1 MDKKAL
7 SERDIC
13 TKFITPALEQTGWD
27 IQTQIRE
34 EVTFTAGRIIV
45 RGRMH
50 TRGKKRRADYL
61 LSYQKNQPIAVIEAK
76 DNRHRVGDGMQ
87 QALAFSDALD
97 VPFVFSSN
105 GDGFL
110 FHDRTGLSEQTET
123 TLTMAEFP
131 SPETLWERYCQYKG
145 IQPNAR
151 PIIEQPY
158 YDDGS
163 GRTPRYYQRVAINRT
178 VEAVAR
184 GQNRILLVMATG
196 TGKTFTAF
204 QIIWRLWKSRQK
216 KRILFLADR
225 NILVDQTKNNDFKPF
240 GQAMTKVTNRTVDS
254 SYEIYLSLYQ
264 AVTGSEEE
272 QNIYKQFS
280 PDFFDLIVIDECH
293 RGSAAEDSAWR
304 KILDYFSAATHIGL
318 TATPKETKEVS
329 NIDYFGAPLYT
340 YSLKQGIEDGF
351 LAPYKVVRV
360 DIDKDLQGWR
370 PSKGQRDKLGQEIE
384 DRIYNQKDFD
394 KQLVLGKRTA
404 LVAAKITELLES
416 TDPYQ
421 KTIVFCE
428 DIDHAE
434 RMRQALV
441 NLNPRRVAEN
451 RKYIM
456 RITGDEQEG
465 KAELDNFINPEER
478 YPVIATTSKLMTTGV
493 DAQTCKLIVLDQRIQ
508 SMTEFKQIIG
518 RGTRI
523 NDDYHKHWFT
533 ILDYKKATELFAAP
547 DFDGEPVQVYQPHS
561 DDAPIVPEDEQTDV
575 YGVEEESTEDE
586 TNTEGVE
593 AGWAEYEVD
602 DNAIWESD
610 DGDGRGTTEK
620 PEPRR
625 KYVVDDV
632 EVSIVAE
639 RVQYLGPDGKLITES
654 LRDYT
659 RQQVQAQYATLNDFL
674 RRWQQAE
681 RKQAI
686 LDELAEQGVFWEELT
701 AELGKAWGAEPDPF
715 DVICHIA
722 FDRPPL
728 TRRERANEVK
738 KRDIFTRYEGQAR
751 EVLESLVEKY
761 ADAGIA
767 PIEDPKV
774 LTLAPF
780 SRIGAPMELVQA
792 FGGKLG
798 YDQALFELENAL
810 YRPIA

>member
-13 TKFITPALEQTGWD
+13 TKFITPALARAGWD
-27 IQTQIRE
+27 IQTQVRE
-34 EVTFTAGRIIV
+34 EVSFTAGRIIV

-50 TRGKKRRADYL
+50 IRGKRRRADYL
-61 LSYQKNQPIAVIEAK
+61 LSYHKNQPIAVIEAK
-76 DNRHRVGDGMQ
+76 DNKHGLGDGMQ
-87 QALAFSDALD
+87 QALDYSDALD
-97 VPFVFSSN
+97 VPFVFTSN

-110 FHDRTGLSEQTET
+110 FHDRTGLGSQTET
-123 TLTMAEFP
+123 VLGLDDFP
-131 SPETLWERYCQYKG
+131 SPEMLWERYCRYRG
-145 IQPNAR
+145 LGPAER
-151 PIIEQPY
+151 PVVEQPY

-163 GRTPRYYQRVAINRT
+163 GRSPRYYQRIAINRT

-184 GQNRILLVMATG
+184 GQDRILLVMATG

-204 QIIWRLWKSRQK
+204 QIIWRLWKAKQK

-240 GQAMTKVTNRTVDS
+240 GQAMTKVTNRTVDK

-272 QNIYKQFS
+272 QNIYRQFS

-293 RGSAAEDSAWR
+293 RGSAAVDSAWR
-304 KILDYFSAATHIGL
+304 RVLDYFASATHIGL

-329 NIDYFGAPLYT
+329 NIDYFGEPLYT

-351 LAPYKVVRV
+351 LAPYKVIRV
-360 DIDKDLQGWR
+360 DIDRDLQGWR

-394 KQLVLGKRTA
+394 RQLVLEPRTE
-404 LVAAKITELLES
+404 LVARKITEFLEGS
-416 TDPYQ
+416 DPYQ

-441 NLNPRRVAEN
+441 NLNPKRVAEN
-451 RKYIM
+451 RKYVM
-456 RITGDEQEG
+456 RITGDEAEG

-533 ILDYKKATELFAAP
+533 ILDFKKATELFADP
-547 DFDGEPVQVYQPHS
+547 DFDGDPVKVYQPGAG
-561 DDAPIVPEDEQTDV
+561 DPVTPDDEQEASETAV
-575 YGVEEESTEDE
+575 EGVEEELAGYELEDGA
-586 TNTEGVE
+586 TWQNDDATAAPVTAFGDDEGQGKRV
-593 AGWAEYEVD
+593 
-602 DNAIWESD
+602 
-610 DGDGRGTTEK
+610 
-620 PEPRR
+620 
-625 KYVVDDV
+625 KYVVDDIT
-632 EVSIVAE
+632 VSVVAE

-659 RQQVQAQYATLNDFL
+659 RQKVKEQFASLDDFL
-674 RRWQQAE
+674 RRWHDAE

-686 LDELAEQGVFWEELT
+686 LDELAEQGIFWEELI
-701 AELGKAWGAEPDPF
+701 AELGKKLGDEPDPF

-728 TRRERANEVK
+728 TRRERAEQVK
-738 KRDIFTRYEGQAR
+738 KRDLFGRYEGQAR
-751 EVLESLVEKY
+751 KVLESLVEKY
-761 ADAGIA
+761 ADAGIT

-780 SRIGAPMELVQA
+780 SAIGAPMELVNA
-792 FGGKLG
+792 FGGKAG
-798 YDQALFELENAL
+798 YTRAVHELEDAL
-810 YRPIA
+810 YHSSG

>member
-1 MDKKAL
+1 MDKKRL

-13 TKFITPALEQTGWD
+13 TKFITPALEQAGWD

-45 RGRMH
+45 RGRLH

-61 LSYQKNQPIAVIEAK
+61 LSYQKNLPLAVIEAK
-76 DNRHRVGDGMQ
+76 DNKHLPGDGMQ
-87 QALAFSDALD
+87 QALAYSDALD

-110 FHDRTGLSEQTET
+110 FHDRTGLGGQTET
-123 TLTMAEFP
+123 LLALDEFP
-131 SPETLWERYCQYKG
+131 APETLWERYCTYKG
-145 IQPNAR
+145 IDNAKR
-151 PIIEQPY
+151 LAVEQPY
-158 YDDGS
+158 FDDGS
-163 GRTPRYYQRVAINRT
+163 GRSPRYYQRIAINRT

-184 GQNRILLVMATG
+184 EQKRILLVMATG
-196 TGKTFTAF
+196 TGKTYTAF
-204 QIIWRLWKSRQK
+204 QIIWRLWKARQK

-240 GQAMTKVTNRTVDS
+240 GKAMTKVTKRTIDT

-264 AVTGSEEE
+264 AVTGSEEA

-280 PDFFDLIVIDECH
+280 PDFFDLVVIDECH
-293 RGSAAEDSAWR
+293 RGSASEDSAWR
-304 KILDYFSAATHIGL
+304 QILDYFNSATHVGL
-318 TATPKETKEVS
+318 TATPKETKDVS
-329 NIDYFGAPLYT
+329 NIDYFGEPIYT
-340 YSLKQGIEDGF
+340 YSLKQGIDDGF

-370 PSKGQRDKLGQEIE
+370 PSKGQLDKLGQEIE
-384 DRIYNQKDFD
+384 DRIYNQRDFD
-394 KQLVLGKRTA
+394 KHLVLEKRTE
-404 LVAAKITELLES
+404 LVARKISDFLHS

-441 NLNPRRVAEN
+441 NLNPKRVAEN
-451 RKYIM
+451 RKYVM

-523 NDDYHKHWFT
+523 NEDYHKHWFT
-533 ILDYKKATELFAAP
+533 ILDFKKATELFADP
-547 DFDGEPVQVYQPHS
+547 DFDGEPVQVYQPS
-561 DDAPIVPEDEQTDV
+561 SEDAPIVPEDEQQP
-575 YGVEEESTEDE
+575 E
-586 TNTEGVE
+586 EGVTE
-593 AGWAEYEVD
+593 APGGYDIE
-602 DNAIWESD
+602 
-610 DGDGRGTTEK
+610 GTTWHNDDTPNGLGDADSSEGSGK
-620 PEPRR
+620 RI

-632 EVSIVAE
+632 EVSIVSE
-639 RVQYLGPDGKLITES
+639 RVQYLDSQGDLITES

-659 RQQVQAQYATLNDFL
+659 RKQVHAQYATLNDFL
-674 RRWQQAE
+674 NHWQQAE
-681 RKQAI
+681 RKQVI

-701 AELGKAWGAEPDPF
+701 TELGKAWGAEPDPF

-792 FGGKLG
+792 FGGKPG